1 MDRMHR
7 WLAIA
12 LIAVGLTACGTGVP
26 SPSAASG
33 PPVIECLGALDQAV
47 CDKAAPVAL
56 AAVAASGWT
65 PTHLWIDSGS
75 LAPMLDLL
83 FDPSANFPAPN
94 VPDGGTRIGN
104 AEVVFA
110 DTDQHAGMNLA
121 AVGPDIVADLIGY
134 RAPLS
139 DWCSGDCPSAVATDG
154 PFRLELVLPHLDWK
168 ANEPISGTAILGFGG
183 AAPTTIYGSGGS
195 VINFAYAEVGGTR
208 KVDPVWT
215 ADCGPHALDPATPI
229 NEGLSKSGAFDHDLP
244 EADFVRAFL
253 TGPDVR
259 LPAGTWDVTANA
271 TFMEDAG
278 CSGGGHSMN
287 AIVRI
292 TVRD

>member
-1 MDRMHR
+1 
-7 WLAIA
+7 
-12 LIAVGLTACGTGVP
+12 
-26 SPSAASG
+26 
-33 PPVIECLGALDQAV
+33 
-47 CDKAAPVAL
+47 
-56 AAVAASGWT
+56 
-65 PTHLWIDSGS
+65 
-75 LAPMLDLL
+75 MLDLL

-104 AEVVFA
+104 AEVAFA

-229 NEGLSKSGAFDHDLP
+229 NEGLSKSGAFDHRFAGSGLRSR
-244 EADFVRAFL
+244 VSHRS
-253 TGPDVR
+253 R
-259 LPAGTWDVTANA
+259 RPAGRHRDVTANA
-271 TFMEDAG
+271 TLHG
-278 CSGGGHSMN
+278 GRRLLGGHSMN

>member
-1 MDRMHR
+1 MHR
-7 WLAIA
+7 WLAVA
-12 LIAVGLTACGTGVP
+12 LMAVAVTACGTAVP
-26 SPSAASG
+26 SPSVASR
-33 PPVIECLGALDQAV
+33 PPVVECLGDLDQAV
-47 CDKAAPVAL
+47 CHKAAPVAL

-65 PTHLWIDSGS
+65 PAHVWINSGS
-75 LAPMLDLL
+75 LAPTVDLL

-94 VPDGGTRIGN
+94 VPGGGTRSGSVEIAF
-104 AEVVFA
+104 AE
-110 DTDQHAGMNLA
+110 TDQHAGMNLA
-121 AVGPDIVADLIGY
+121 VVGSDIVADVIGY

-139 DWCSGDCPSAVATDG
+139 GWCSGECPSAVTTDG

-168 ANEPISGTAILGFGG
+168 TNEPISGTAILGFAG

-195 VINFAYAEVGGTR
+195 VINFAYAELGGTR

-215 ADCGPHALDPATPI
+215 ADCGPLALVPATPI
-229 NEGLSKSGAFDHDLP
+229 NEGLSKSGAFDQNSP

-253 TGPDVR
+253 SGPDVR

-271 TFMEDAG
+271 IFMEDAG

-287 AIVRI
+287 ATVRI